1 MSIFFSHI
9 YKWRPKAGLPEF
21 QKEAPFDASM
31 IVHFRKHL
39 NGPIMQGLESI
50 AKDKNGDEKLKSI
63 IIEANGLDP
72 ENPEIEPGRVLYTKY

>member
-1 MSIFFSHI
+1 
-9 YKWRPKAGLPEF
+9 
-21 QKEAPFDASM
+21 
-31 IVHFRKHL
+31 
-39 NGPIMQGLESI
+39 MQGLESI